1 VVENGEV
8 RDRLMLKLYN
18 TLTRKVDEFRPL
30 NPPDVR
36 MYVCGPT
43 VYDFAHIGNFRTFLF
58 ADLLRRY
65 LKYSGY
71 QVRHVMNITDVDD
84 KIIQR
89 SVEQRVT
96 LRDYTDRYLADFFED
111 FDALGA
117 ERPEEVLRATDHIP
131 EMVDLIRELRRRGHT
146 YEANGSTYFRIA
158 TFPSYGCLSKVNLEG
173 NIAGASERVDADE
186 YTKEDARD
194 FVLWKA
200 AREGEPSWET
210 ELGTGRPGWH
220 IECSAMSMK
229 ALGESFDLHLGG
241 IDLVFPHHENEIA
254 QSEGATGQPF
264 VRYWVHA
271 EFLMVNGEKMS
282 KSKGNFYTYRD
293 LVAMGHHPRAIRYL
307 LLSAPHHKQLNFT
320 IEGLQGAEST
330 VDRLN
335 DFRRRLSEL
344 VPVEVPAELDQSVS
358 DLIVRARKQF
368 EGAMDEDLNTA
379 GALAAVHDF
388 VRETNSM
395 MARGVVGATGKAA
408 LLEQVDRFDL
418 VFNIFGPVE
427 AGLLDAEVQSLI
439 DERQEARR
447 ARNFARS
454 DEIRNLL
461 TARGILLE
469 DTRDGVR
476 WRRK

>member
-1 VVENGEV
+1 
-8 RDRLMLKLYN
+8 MLKLYN
-18 TLTRKVDEFRPL
+18 TLTRMVEEFHPL
-30 NPPDVR
+30 SPPGVR

-43 VYDFAHIGNFRTFLF
+43 VYDYAHIGNFRTFLF
-58 ADLLRRY
+58 SDLLRRY

-89 SVEQRVT
+89 SVEQGVT
-96 LRDYTDRYLADFFED
+96 LRDYTDRYLTAFFED

-117 ERPEEVLRATDHIP
+117 ERPEEVLRATDHIT
-131 EMVDLIRELRRRGHT
+131 EMVDLIRELRRTGHT
-146 YEANGSTYFRIA
+146 YEANGSTYFRIG
-158 TFPSYGCLSKVNLEG
+158 TFPSYGKLSRVNLDG
-173 NIAGASERVDADE
+173 NMAGASERVDADE

-200 AREGEPSWET
+200 AKEGEPSWVT
-210 ELGTGRPGWH
+210 ELGAGRPGWH

-241 IDLVFPHHENEIA
+241 VDLIFPHHENEIA
-254 QSEGATGQPF
+254 QSEGATGVPF

-282 KSKGNFYTYRD
+282 KSKGNFYTFRD
-293 LVAMGHHPRAIRYL
+293 LVAMGHQPRAIRYL

-330 VDRLN
+330 VERLN
-335 DFRRRLSEL
+335 DFRRRLNEL
-344 VPVEVPAELDQSVS
+344 VPTVDDESLNGLLTET
-358 DLIVRARKQF
+358 RRRF
-368 EGAMDEDLNTA
+368 EEAMDDDLNTA
-379 GALAAVHDF
+379 GALAAIHDF
-388 VRETNSM
+388 VRETNSL
-395 MARGVVGATGKAA
+395 MARRLVGEPGRAA

-418 VFNIFGPVE
+418 VFNIFGPIGVE
-427 AGLLDAEVQSLI
+427 LLDAEIQSLI

-454 DEIRNLL
+454 DEIRDLL
-461 TARGILLE
+461 TTRGIILE
-469 DTRDGVR
+469 DTREGVR